1 MKIYKTL
8 TLLIIVLFTACN
20 SDDDTIENQDNY
32 NIESDRNALIEI
44 YNANA
49 GNSLGWD
56 ISTTDVSTWND
67 VTVENDRVTVL
78 HIGNRGL
85 SVFPTTA
92 MQKLTA
98 LSYFSASG
106 NSIQSIDISN
116 NTNLKNLA
124 LFNNYITSINLS
136 NNILLEQVLLENNL
150 LENLD
155 VSMLPNLIDL
165 KGGSNNFINSVN
177 IANGNNSNMW
187 RMQLSSNNL
196 SCVQVDS
203 GATNGFNGWS
213 ISTNASYSVNCQ

>member
-20 SDDDTIENQDNY
+20 SDDDTIDNQDNY

-44 YNANA
+44 YNANTN
-49 GNSLGWD
+49 NSLGWD
-56 ISTTDVSTWND
+56 ISTTNVSTWND
-67 VTVENDRVTVL
+67 VTVENNRVTVL
-78 HIGNRGL
+78 TVGNRGL

-98 LSYFSASG
+98 LSYLAANG
-106 NSIQSIDISN
+106 NSIMYIDISN

-124 LFNNYITSINLS
+124 LFDNQITAINLS

-155 VSMLPNLIDL
+155 VSMLSNLTDL
-165 KGGSNNFINSVN
+165 KGHSNNFTSSVN

-196 SCVQVDS
+196 NCVQVDL

-213 ISTNASYSVNCQ
+213 ISANASYSTNCL